1 MKRYLF
7 IIPFCLLLSMPLLAD
22 NLSHWQ
28 RLAEKGSA
36 NAQFNLGAMYD
47 SGDGVPEDDA
57 EATKWYQQ
65 AADQGHVNAQFN
77 LGTMYANGEGVAE
90 DAAEAATW
98 YRKAADQG
106 NYRAQYNLGV
116 FYANGQGVPQSDS
129 ESYVWLNLAAM
140 SGPKTLAIKR
150 DRAAERLTATEL
162 DLAQQRAAKL
172 SKEIQQNK

>member
-1 MKRYLF
+1 
-7 IIPFCLLLSMPLLAD
+7 MPLLAD

-47 SGDGVPEDDA
+47 SGEGVPGDAA
-57 EATKWYQQ
+57 EAAKWYHQ

-77 LGTMYANGEGVAE
+77 LGVMYANGEGVTE
-90 DAAEAATW
+90 NVAEAATW

-106 NYRAQYNLGV
+106 DYRAQYNLGAL
-116 FYANGQGVPQSDS
+116 YANGEGVPQSDS

-140 SGPKTLAIKR
+140 SGNKSLAIKR
-150 DRAAERLTATEL
+150 DRAAERLTTVEL
-162 DLAQQRAAKL
+162 DLAKQRASKL
-172 SKEIQQNK
+172 FKEIQQQK